1 MKFLFLLLFSIS
13 ISNLMLAQSIQ
24 KPVAKIIPHKTQL
37 HGESLTDNYFWLR
50 DKNNPEVKTY
60 LDEENKY
67 TEAHSKNFQP
77 LANEIYKEVLARWK
91 QTDLSVPYFYKGFW
105 YYTKTEEGKQYPIY
119 CRKKETL
126 ESTEHIIF
134 DQNEIAKEFKFLGLG
149 NFAVSDDGNLLAYSL
164 DTTGFRDY
172 YLYIKD
178 LRTGKNLQ
186 DYVGRVGNVV
196 WGSDNKTIYYT
207 TLDHAKRTNKLFRH
221 LLGQNNEELLFEEK
235 DELYNVQVER
245 SSDYKFILLTS
256 GSSNTTEVYYIPSEN
271 STAKL
276 TLLYPKK
283 EDHEYYADHRDGLF
297 YILTNDNAKNFKVVT
312 VPVSSSSKDNWKE
325 FIPAIKG
332 VKVEDLKLF
341 ANHAVVTERVNGLNT
356 LRIYNFAN
364 KKFTKIPF
372 NEEVYSANLSVN
384 REYNTTYFRYGYQSF
399 VTPQSIFE
407 YDLISNSKKLIK
419 QNEVLGG
426 YDPNQYQSERIMVDS
441 RDGVKIPVSI
451 VYKKGTKKDGSA
463 PMLLYSY
470 GSYGYPAAINFSLS
484 RLSLL
489 DRGVIYAQAHIRG
502 GGDLGEEWH
511 DDGKML
517 KKKNTFFDFIDCADF
532 LVNNKYTSRDKLSIE
547 GGSAGGLLIGAVL
560 NFRPDICK
568 AAHLAV
574 PFVDVINTML
584 DETLPL
590 TVGEFLEWGNPKKK
604 IEYDY
609 MKTYCP
615 YTNLQQTK
623 YPAILVTTS
632 FNDSQVMYWEP
643 AKYTA
648 KLRTLLP
655 KDNLLLLKT
664 NMAGGHGGSSGR
676 YDAIKEQAYAYAFL
690 LNEIGVKK

>member
-1 MKFLFLLLFSIS
+1 MKIILPLLLIMFLN
-13 ISNLMLAQSIQ
+13 ISNSQNI
-24 KPVAKIIPHKTQL
+24 KPPVAKIIPHKTQL
-37 HGESLTDNYFWLR
+37 HGVSLTDNYFWLR
-50 DKNNPEVKTY
+50 DKNNPEVKSY
-60 LDEENKY
+60 LDEENLY
-67 TEAHSKNFQP
+67 TEQFSKNFQP
-77 LANEIYKEVLARWK
+77 LADKIYNEVLSRWK
-91 QTDLSVPYFYKGFW
+91 QTDLSVPYFYKGYW
-105 YYTKTEEGKQYPIY
+105 YYTKTEEGKQYPFY
-119 CRKKETL
+119 VRKKNNMDSDEEL
-126 ESTEHIIF
+126 ILN
-134 DQNEIAKEFKFLGLG
+134 QNELAKSFKFLGLG
-149 NFAVSDDGNLLAYSL
+149 TFSVSEDGGFLAYSL

-172 YLYIKD
+172 YLYIKN
-178 LRTGKNLQ
+178 LKTGEILT
-186 DYVGRVGNVV
+186 DYVGRVSGVV

-207 TLDHAKRTNKLFRH
+207 TQDHAKRSFRLYRHILGNK
-221 LLGQNNEELLFEEK
+221 NDEMLFEEK
-235 DELYNVQVER
+235 DELYNVNVDK
-245 SSDYKFILLTS
+245 SSDDKFIFLTTA
-256 GSSNTTEVYYIPSEN
+256 SSNTTEVYFLNSEN

-276 TLLYPKK
+276 NLLYSKK
-283 EDHEYYADHRDGLF
+283 EDHEYYVDHRGGLF
-297 YILTNDNAKNFKVVT
+297 YIITNENAKNFKVVT
-312 VPVSSSSKDNWKE
+312 VSSNSFAKENWKD
-325 FIPAIKG
+325 FIPARNGI
-332 VKVEDLKLF
+332 KVEDLRLF
-341 ANHAVVTERVNGLNT
+341 KNYAAVTERVNGLNII
-356 LRIYNFAN
+356 RIYNFKTN
-364 KKFTKIPF
+364 NFTNIPV
-372 NEEVYSANLSVN
+372 NEQVYSTNISVN
-384 REYNTTYFRYGYQSF
+384 RDFDATTLRYSYQSL

-407 YDLISNSKKLIK
+407 YNFLNGEIKLLK

-426 YDPNQYQSERIMVDS
+426 YDPNQYQSERIMVKT
-441 RDGVKIPVSI
+441 RDGVEVPVSL
-451 VYKKGTKKDGSA
+451 VYKKGTKIDGTA
-463 PMLLYSY
+463 PMLLYGY
-470 GSYGYPAAINFSLS
+470 GSYGISLPINFSLG

-604 IEYDY
+604 SEFDY
-609 MKTYCP
+609 MTTYCP
-615 YTNLQQTK
+615 YTNLQK
-623 YPAILVTTS
+623 ANYPSILITTS

-676 YDAIKEQAYAYAFL
+676 YDVIKEQAYAYAFL
-690 LNEIGVKK
+690 LNQIGVSK